1 MLDLNKKEISRLV
14 ESKILFDEP
23 LKKHTTF
30 GVGGLAS
37 VFIYPSSI
45 NDLKKILK
53 YSYNNKIKIFFMG
66 SGSNMLISDEG
77 FDGIVICLRKSFKN
91 FDYNDSFE
99 TIAGTGVMLGQMV
112 RTLTKNSVKGL
123 ESLIGVPGTLGG
135 ALIMNAGAYGSEISN
150 YLVSI
155 KCITLEGNEKIYL
168 KEDLEFSYRY
178 SNIPKNEI
186 VVEAKFQFQTGDIN
200 EITINKDKASQSR
213 RNNQP
218 LQYRSAGSIFK
229 NPKNGMA
236 AGYLI
241 DKTGLKGLKKGDAE
255 ISTKHAN
262 FIINHGNASSDN
274 IVELIK
280 IIKTKVYD
288 KFKVNL
294 ELEVKLMGFTKEKL
308 KGIAWKRSY

>member
-1 MLDLNKKEISRLV
+1 MLELYKKEISSLV
-14 ESKILFDEP
+14 NSKILFNEP

-37 VFIYPSSI
+37 MFIYPSSI
-45 NDLKKILK
+45 DDLKKILK
-53 YSYNNKIKIFFMG
+53 YSFKNNIKIFFMG
-66 SGSNMLISDEG
+66 SGSNMLISDDG
-77 FDGIVICLRKSFKN
+77 FNGIVICLRKSFKN

-155 KCITLEGNEKIYL
+155 KCITLEGNEKIYM

-178 SNIPKNEI
+178 SNIPKNEV

-200 EITINKDKASQSR
+200 EIKINKDKASQSR

-229 NPKNGMA
+229 NPKSGMA

-241 DKTGLKGLKKGDAE
+241 DQARLKGLKKGDAE

-262 FIINHGNASSDN
+262 FIINHGSATSEN
-274 IVELIK
+274 ILDLIK
-280 IIKTKVYD
+280 IIKSEVYK
-288 KFKVNL
+288 KFKVKL
-294 ELEVKLMGFTKEKL
+294 DLEVKLMGFKKEQ
-308 KGIAWKRSY
+308 IEEIV

>member
-1 MLDLNKKEISRLV
+1 MLELYKEEISSLV
-14 ESKILFDEP
+14 NSKILFDEP

-37 VFIYPSSI
+37 IFIYPSSI
-45 NDLKKILK
+45 DDLKKILK
-53 YSYNNKIKIFFMG
+53 YSFKNNIKIFFMG
-66 SGSNMLISDEG
+66 SGSNMLISDDG
-77 FDGIVICLRKSFKN
+77 FNGIVICLRKSFKN

-155 KCITLEGNEKIYL
+155 KCITLEGNEKIYM

-178 SNIPKNEI
+178 SNIPKNEV

-200 EITINKDKASQSR
+200 EIKINKDKASQSR

-229 NPKNGMA
+229 NPKSGMA

-241 DKTGLKGLKKGDAE
+241 DQARLKGLKKGDAE

-262 FIINHGNASSDN
+262 FIINHGSATSEN
-274 IVELIK
+274 ILDLIK
-280 IIKTKVYD
+280 IIKSEVYN

-294 ELEVKLMGFTKEKL
+294 DLEVKLMGFKKEQIEEL
-308 KGIAWKRSY
+308 A

>member
-1 MLDLNKKEISRLV
+1 MLELYKKEISSLV
-14 ESKILFDEP
+14 NSKILFDEP

-37 VFIYPSSI
+37 IFIYPSSI
-45 NDLKKILK
+45 DDLKKILK
-53 YSYNNKIKIFFMG
+53 YSFKNNIKIFFMG
-66 SGSNMLISDEG
+66 SGSNMLISDDG
-77 FDGIVICLRKSFKN
+77 FNGIVICLRKSFKN

-112 RTLTKNSVKGL
+112 RILTKNSVKGL

-155 KCITLEGNEKIYL
+155 KCITIEGNEKIYM

-178 SNIPKNEI
+178 SNIPKNEV

-200 EITINKDKASQSR
+200 EIKINKDKASQSR

-229 NPKNGMA
+229 NPKSGMA

-241 DKTGLKGLKKGDAE
+241 DQAKLKGLKKGDAE

-262 FIINHGNASSDN
+262 FIINHGSATSEN
-274 IVELIK
+274 ILDLIK
-280 IIKTKVYD
+280 IIKLEVYN

-294 ELEVKLMGFTKEKL
+294 DLEVKLMGFKKEQIEEL
-308 KGIAWKRSY
+308 A

>member
-1 MLDLNKKEISRLV
+1 MLELYKQEISSLV
-14 ESKILFDEP
+14 NSKILFDEP

-37 VFIYPSSI
+37 IFIYPSSI
-45 NDLKKILK
+45 DDLKKILK
-53 YSYNNKIKIFFMG
+53 YSFKNNIKIFFMG
-66 SGSNMLISDEG
+66 SGSNMLISDDG
-77 FDGIVICLRKSFKN
+77 FNGIVICLRKSFKN

-155 KCITLEGNEKIYL
+155 KCITLEGNEKIYM

-178 SNIPKNEI
+178 SNIPKNEV
-186 VVEAKFQFQTGDIN
+186 VVEAKFQFKTGDIN
-200 EITINKDKASQSR
+200 EIKINKDKASQSR

-229 NPKNGMA
+229 NPKSGMA

-241 DKTGLKGLKKGDAE
+241 DQARLKGLKKGDAE

-262 FIINHGNASSDN
+262 FIINHGSATSEN
-274 IVELIK
+274 ILDLIK
-280 IIKTKVYD
+280 IIKSEVYN

-294 ELEVKLMGFTKEKL
+294 DLEVKLMGFKKEQIEEL
-308 KGIAWKRSY
+308 A

>member
-1 MLDLNKKEISRLV
+1 MLELYKKEISSLV
-14 ESKILFDEP
+14 NSKILFNEP

-37 VFIYPSSI
+37 MFIYPSSI
-45 NDLKKILK
+45 DDLKKILK
-53 YSYNNKIKIFFMG
+53 YSFKNNIKIFFMG
-66 SGSNMLISDEG
+66 SGSNMLISDDG
-77 FDGIVICLRKSFKN
+77 FNGIVICLRKSFKN

-155 KCITLEGNEKIYL
+155 KCITLEGNEKIYM

-178 SNIPKNEI
+178 SNIPKNEV

-200 EITINKDKASQSR
+200 EIKINKDKASQSR

-229 NPKNGMA
+229 NPKSGMA

-241 DKTGLKGLKKGDAE
+241 DQARLKGLKKGDAE

-262 FIINHGNASSDN
+262 FIINHGSATSEN
-274 IVELIK
+274 ILDLIK
-280 IIKTKVYD
+280 IIKSEVYN
-288 KFKVNL
+288 KFKVKL
-294 ELEVKLMGFTKEKL
+294 DLEVKLMGFKKEQIEE
-308 KGIAWKRSY
+308 IA

>member
-1 MLDLNKKEISRLV
+1 MLELYKKEISSLV
-14 ESKILFDEP
+14 NSKILFDEP

-37 VFIYPSSI
+37 IFIYPSSI
-45 NDLKKILK
+45 DDLKKILK
-53 YSYNNKIKIFFMG
+53 YSFKNNIKIFFMG
-66 SGSNMLISDEG
+66 SGSNMLISDDG
-77 FDGIVICLRKSFKN
+77 FNGIVICLRKSFKN

-112 RTLTKNSVKGL
+112 RILTKNSVKGL

-155 KCITLEGNEKIYL
+155 KCITIEGNEKIYM

-178 SNIPKNEI
+178 SNIPKNEV

-200 EITINKDKASQSR
+200 EIKINKDKASQSR

-229 NPKNGMA
+229 NPKSGMA

-241 DKTGLKGLKKGDAE
+241 DQARLKGLKKGDAE

-262 FIINHGNASSDN
+262 FIINHGSATSEN
-274 IVELIK
+274 ILDLIK
-280 IIKTKVYD
+280 IIKLEVYN

-294 ELEVKLMGFTKEKL
+294 DLEVKLMGFKKEQIEEL
-308 KGIAWKRSY
+308 A

>member
-1 MLDLNKKEISRLV
+1 MLELYKQEISSLV
-14 ESKILFDEP
+14 NSKILFDEP

-37 VFIYPSSI
+37 IFIYPSSI
-45 NDLKKILK
+45 DDLKKILK
-53 YSYNNKIKIFFMG
+53 YSFKNNIKIFFMG
-66 SGSNMLISDEG
+66 SGSNMLISDDG
-77 FDGIVICLRKSFKN
+77 FNGIVICLRKSFKN

-155 KCITLEGNEKIYL
+155 KCITLEGNEKIYM

-178 SNIPKNEI
+178 SNIPKNEV

-200 EITINKDKASQSR
+200 EIKINKDKASQSR

-229 NPKNGMA
+229 NPKSGMA

-241 DKTGLKGLKKGDAE
+241 DQARLKGLKKGDAE

-262 FIINHGNASSDN
+262 FIINHGSATSEN
-274 IVELIK
+274 ILDLIK
-280 IIKTKVYD
+280 IIKSEVYN

-294 ELEVKLMGFTKEKL
+294 DLEVKLMGFKKEQIEEL
-308 KGIAWKRSY
+308 A

>member
-1 MLDLNKKEISRLV
+1 MLELYKKEISSLV
-14 ESKILFDEP
+14 NSKILFNEP

-37 VFIYPSSI
+37 MFIYPSSI
-45 NDLKKILK
+45 DDLKKILK
-53 YSYNNKIKIFFMG
+53 YSFKNNIKIFFMG
-66 SGSNMLISDEG
+66 SGSNMLISDDG
-77 FDGIVICLRKSFKN
+77 FNGIVICLRKSFKN

-155 KCITLEGNEKIYL
+155 KCITLEGNEKIYM

-178 SNIPKNEI
+178 SNIPKNEV

-200 EITINKDKASQSR
+200 EIKINKDKASQSR

-229 NPKNGMA
+229 NPKSGIA

-241 DKTGLKGLKKGDAE
+241 DQARLKGLKKGDAE

-262 FIINHGNASSDN
+262 FIINHGSATSEN
-274 IVELIK
+274 ILDLIK
-280 IIKTKVYD
+280 IIKSEVYK
-288 KFKVNL
+288 KFKVKL
-294 ELEVKLMGFTKEKL
+294 DLEVKLMGFKKEQIEE
-308 KGIAWKRSY
+308 IA

>member
-1 MLDLNKKEISRLV
+1 
-14 ESKILFDEP
+14 
-23 LKKHTTF
+23 
-30 GVGGLAS
+30 
-37 VFIYPSSI
+37 
-45 NDLKKILK
+45 
-53 YSYNNKIKIFFMG
+53 
-66 SGSNMLISDEG
+66 
-77 FDGIVICLRKSFKN
+77 
-91 FDYNDSFE
+91 
-99 TIAGTGVMLGQMV
+99 MV

-155 KCITLEGNEKIYL
+155 KCITLEGNEKIYM

-178 SNIPKNEI
+178 SNIPKNEV

-200 EITINKDKASQSR
+200 EIKINKDKASQSR

-229 NPKNGMA
+229 NPKSGMA

-241 DKTGLKGLKKGDAE
+241 DQARLKGLKKGDAE

-262 FIINHGNASSDN
+262 FIINHGSATSEN
-274 IVELIK
+274 ILDLIK
-280 IIKTKVYD
+280 IIKSEVYN
-288 KFKVNL
+288 KFKVKL
-294 ELEVKLMGFTKEKL
+294 DLEVKLMGFKKEQIEE
-308 KGIAWKRSY
+308 IA

>member
-1 MLDLNKKEISRLV
+1 MLELYKEEISSLV
-14 ESKILFDEP
+14 NSKILFDEP

-37 VFIYPSSI
+37 IFIYPSSI
-45 NDLKKILK
+45 DDLKKILK
-53 YSYNNKIKIFFMG
+53 YSFKNNIKIFFMG
-66 SGSNMLISDEG
+66 SGSNMLISDDG
-77 FDGIVICLRKSFKN
+77 FNGIVICLRKSFKN

-112 RTLTKNSVKGL
+112 RTLSKNSVKGL

-155 KCITLEGNEKIYL
+155 KCITLEGNEKIYM

-178 SNIPKNEI
+178 SNIPKNEV

-200 EITINKDKASQSR
+200 EIKINKDKASQSR

-229 NPKNGMA
+229 NPKSGMA

-241 DKTGLKGLKKGDAE
+241 DQARLKGLKKGDAE

-262 FIINHGNASSDN
+262 FIINHGSATSEN
-274 IVELIK
+274 ILDLIK
-280 IIKTKVYD
+280 IIKSEVYN

-294 ELEVKLMGFTKEKL
+294 DLEVKLMGFKKEQIEEL
-308 KGIAWKRSY
+308 V

>member
-1 MLDLNKKEISRLV
+1 MLELYKKEISSLV
-14 ESKILFDEP
+14 NSKILFDEP

-37 VFIYPSSI
+37 IFIYPSSI
-45 NDLKKILK
+45 DDLKKILK
-53 YSYNNKIKIFFMG
+53 YSFKNNIKIFFMG
-66 SGSNMLISDEG
+66 SGSNMLISDDG
-77 FDGIVICLRKSFKN
+77 FNGIVICLRKSFKN

-112 RTLTKNSVKGL
+112 RTLSKNSVKGL

-155 KCITLEGNEKIYL
+155 KCITLEGNEKIYM

-178 SNIPKNEI
+178 SNIPKNEV

-200 EITINKDKASQSR
+200 EIKINKDKASQSR

-229 NPKNGMA
+229 NPKSGMA

-241 DKTGLKGLKKGDAE
+241 DQARLKGLKKGDAE

-262 FIINHGNASSDN
+262 FIINHGSATSEN
-274 IVELIK
+274 ILDLIK
-280 IIKTKVYD
+280 IIKSEVYN

-294 ELEVKLMGFTKEKL
+294 DLEVKLMGFKKEQIEEL
-308 KGIAWKRSY
+308 A

>member
-1 MLDLNKKEISRLV
+1 MLELYKKEISSLV
-14 ESKILFDEP
+14 NSKILFDEP

-37 VFIYPSSI
+37 IFIYPSSI
-45 NDLKKILK
+45 DDLKKILK
-53 YSYNNKIKIFFMG
+53 YSFKNNIKIFFMG
-66 SGSNMLISDEG
+66 SGSNMLISDDG
-77 FDGIVICLRKSFKN
+77 FNGIVICLRKSFKN

-112 RTLTKNSVKGL
+112 RILTKNSVKGL

-155 KCITLEGNEKIYL
+155 KCITLEGNEKIYM

-178 SNIPKNEI
+178 SNIPKNEV

-200 EITINKDKASQSR
+200 EIKINKDKASQSR

-229 NPKNGMA
+229 NPKSGMA

-241 DKTGLKGLKKGDAE
+241 DQAKLKGLKKGDAE

-262 FIINHGNASSDN
+262 FIINHGSATSEN
-274 IVELIK
+274 ILDLIK
-280 IIKTKVYD
+280 IIKLEVYN

-294 ELEVKLMGFTKEKL
+294 DLEVKLMGFKKEQIEEL
-308 KGIAWKRSY
+308 A

>member
-1 MLDLNKKEISRLV
+1 MLELYKKEISSLV
-14 ESKILFDEP
+14 NSKILFNEP

-37 VFIYPSSI
+37 MFIYPSSI
-45 NDLKKILK
+45 DDLKKILK
-53 YSYNNKIKIFFMG
+53 YSFKNNIKIFFMG
-66 SGSNMLISDEG
+66 SGSNMLISDDG
-77 FDGIVICLRKSFKN
+77 FNGIVICLRKSFKN

-155 KCITLEGNEKIYL
+155 KCITLEGNEKIYM

-178 SNIPKNEI
+178 SNIPKNEV

-200 EITINKDKASQSR
+200 EIKINKDKASQSR

-229 NPKNGMA
+229 NPKSGMA

-241 DKTGLKGLKKGDAE
+241 DQARLKGLKKGDAE

-262 FIINHGNASSDN
+262 FIINHGSATSEN
-274 IVELIK
+274 ILDLIK
-280 IIKTKVYD
+280 IIKSEVYK
-288 KFKVNL
+288 KFKVKL
-294 ELEVKLMGFTKEKL
+294 DLEVKLMGFKKEQ
-308 KGIAWKRSY
+308 IEEIVWKKKY

>member
-1 MLDLNKKEISRLV
+1 MLELYKEEISSLV
-14 ESKILFDEP
+14 NSKILFDEP

-37 VFIYPSSI
+37 IFIYPSSI
-45 NDLKKILK
+45 DDLKKILK
-53 YSYNNKIKIFFMG
+53 YSFKNNIKIFFMG
-66 SGSNMLISDEG
+66 SGSNMLISDNG
-77 FDGIVICLRKSFKN
+77 FNGIVICLRKSFKN

-112 RTLTKNSVKGL
+112 RTLSKNSVKGL

-155 KCITLEGNEKIYL
+155 KCITLEGNEKIYM

-178 SNIPKNEI
+178 SNIPKNEV

-200 EITINKDKASQSR
+200 EIKINKDKASQSR

-229 NPKNGMA
+229 NPKSGMA

-241 DKTGLKGLKKGDAE
+241 DQARLKGLKKGDAE

-262 FIINHGNASSDN
+262 FIINHGSATSEN
-274 IVELIK
+274 ILDLIK
-280 IIKTKVYD
+280 IIKSEVYN

-294 ELEVKLMGFTKEKL
+294 DLEVKLMGFKKEQIEEL
-308 KGIAWKRSY
+308 V

>member
-1 MLDLNKKEISRLV
+1 MLELYKKEISSLV
-14 ESKILFDEP
+14 NSKILFNEP

-37 VFIYPSSI
+37 MFIYPSSI
-45 NDLKKILK
+45 DDLKKILK
-53 YSYNNKIKIFFMG
+53 YSFKNNIKIFFMG
-66 SGSNMLISDEG
+66 SGSNMLISDDG
-77 FDGIVICLRKSFKN
+77 FNGIVICLRKSFKN

-155 KCITLEGNEKIYL
+155 KCITLEGNEKIYM

-178 SNIPKNEI
+178 SNIPKNEV

-200 EITINKDKASQSR
+200 EIKINKDKASQSR

-229 NPKNGMA
+229 NPKSGMA

-241 DKTGLKGLKKGDAE
+241 DQARLKGLKKGDAE

-262 FIINHGNASSDN
+262 FIINHGSASSEN
-274 IVELIK
+274 ILDLIK
-280 IIKTKVYD
+280 IIKSEVYN
-288 KFKVNL
+288 KFKVKL
-294 ELEVKLMGFTKEKL
+294 DLEVKLMGFKKEQIEEIVWEKNF
-308 KGIAWKRSY
+308 

>member
-1 MLDLNKKEISRLV
+1 MLELYKKEISSLV
-14 ESKILFDEP
+14 NSKILFNEP

-37 VFIYPSSI
+37 MFIYPSSI
-45 NDLKKILK
+45 DDLKKILK
-53 YSYNNKIKIFFMG
+53 YSFKNNIKIFFMG
-66 SGSNMLISDEG
+66 SGSNMLISDDG
-77 FDGIVICLRKSFKN
+77 FNGIVICLRKSFKN

-155 KCITLEGNEKIYL
+155 KCITLEGNEKIYM

-178 SNIPKNEI
+178 SNIPKNEV

-200 EITINKDKASQSR
+200 EIKINKDKASQSR

-229 NPKNGMA
+229 NPKSGMA

-241 DKTGLKGLKKGDAE
+241 DQARLKGLKKGDAE

-262 FIINHGNASSDN
+262 FIINHGSATSEN
-274 IVELIK
+274 ILDLIK
-280 IIKTKVYD
+280 IIKSEVYK
-288 KFKVNL
+288 KFKVKL
-294 ELEVKLMGFTKEKL
+294 DLEVKLMGFKKEQIEE
-308 KGIAWKRSY
+308 IA

>member
-1 MLDLNKKEISRLV
+1 MLELYKKEISSLV
-14 ESKILFDEP
+14 NSKILFNEP

-37 VFIYPSSI
+37 IFIYPSSI
-45 NDLKKILK
+45 DDLKKILK
-53 YSYNNKIKIFFMG
+53 YSFKNNIKIFFMG
-66 SGSNMLISDEG
+66 SGSNMLISDDG
-77 FDGIVICLRKSFKN
+77 FNGIVICLRKSFKN

-155 KCITLEGNEKIYL
+155 KCITLEGNEKIYM

-178 SNIPKNEI
+178 SNIPKNEV

-200 EITINKDKASQSR
+200 EIKINKDKASQSR

-229 NPKNGMA
+229 NPKSGMA

-241 DKTGLKGLKKGDAE
+241 DQARLKGLKKGDAE

-262 FIINHGNASSDN
+262 FIINHGSATSEN
-274 IVELIK
+274 ILDLIK
-280 IIKTKVYD
+280 IIKSEVYK
-288 KFKVNL
+288 KFKVKL
-294 ELEVKLMGFTKEKL
+294 DLEVKLMGFKKEQIEE
-308 KGIAWKRSY
+308 IA

>member
-1 MLDLNKKEISRLV
+1 MLELYKKEISSLV
-14 ESKILFDEP
+14 NSKILFNEP

-37 VFIYPSSI
+37 MFIYPSSI
-45 NDLKKILK
+45 DDLKKILK
-53 YSYNNKIKIFFMG
+53 YSFKNNIKIFFMG
-66 SGSNMLISDEG
+66 SGSNMLISDDG
-77 FDGIVICLRKSFKN
+77 FNGIVICLRKSFKN

-155 KCITLEGNEKIYL
+155 KCITLEGNEKIYM

-178 SNIPKNEI
+178 SNIPKNEV

-200 EITINKDKASQSR
+200 EIKINKDKASQSR

-229 NPKNGMA
+229 NPKSGMA

-241 DKTGLKGLKKGDAE
+241 DQARLKGLKKGDAE

-262 FIINHGNASSDN
+262 FIINHGSATSEN
-274 IVELIK
+274 ILDLIK
-280 IIKTKVYD
+280 IIKSEVYN
-288 KFKVNL
+288 KFKVKL
-294 ELEVKLMGFTKEKL
+294 DLEVKLMGFKKEQ
-308 KGIAWKRSY
+308 IEEIV

>member
-1 MLDLNKKEISRLV
+1 MLELYKKEISSLV
-14 ESKILFDEP
+14 NSKILFDEP

-37 VFIYPSSI
+37 IFIYPSSI
-45 NDLKKILK
+45 DDLKKILK
-53 YSYNNKIKIFFMG
+53 YSFKNNIKIFFMG
-66 SGSNMLISDEG
+66 SGSNMLISDDG
-77 FDGIVICLRKSFKN
+77 FNGIVICLRKSFKN

-155 KCITLEGNEKIYL
+155 KCITIEGNEKIYM

-178 SNIPKNEI
+178 SNIPKNEV

-200 EITINKDKASQSR
+200 EIKINKDKASQSR

-229 NPKNGMA
+229 NPKSGMA

-241 DKTGLKGLKKGDAE
+241 DQARLKGLKKGDAE

-262 FIINHGNASSDN
+262 FIINHGSATSEN
-274 IVELIK
+274 ILDLIK
-280 IIKTKVYD
+280 IIKLEVYN

-294 ELEVKLMGFTKEKL
+294 DLEVKLMGFKKEQIEEL
-308 KGIAWKRSY
+308 A